1 MRGNYQKPSDLLK
14 QQKESG
20 LSYWDLV
27 GRPLY
32 GNPTQ
37 EDPAQQAVLN
47 RQIDA
52 ALDGFIPNVEYPK
65 YKKGKNKPVS
75 KSVNPQTSRP
85 NYTIGQFVD
94 IMSPIV
100 WNEIKRQGI
109 KNPER
114 VHNYMM
120 RQLGWESWY
129 GNTSVAKKNHNYGG
143 VGHYIKD
150 GEHRYTNYANDEAF
164 VRGYVDLLKRKYGKA
179 IAAPT
184 LRQYSKELKRGGYY
198 EDDEAHYTSNLM
210 NMKSL
215 DRELARHRKAN
226 PKIYNGAKFTP
237 VVLGQTES
245 PVENPVIQYTQPE
258 VVPAPTYAQ
267 QPTMQVSPA
276 VQAPTIDPQYEQYMA
291 EKQARQDA
299 FNLAMNNVYSKLP
312 NPVDR
317 LGQFMQFNRG
327 KSLNPVIYY

>member
-20 LSYWDLV
+20 LSYWDLI

-37 EDPAQQAVLN
+37 ETP
-47 RQIDA
+47 
-52 ALDGFIPNVEYPK
+52 GFTIAENYPG
-65 YKKGKNKPVS
+65 YKGGKNKSVS
-75 KSVNPQTSRP
+75 KNVNPQKSRP

-129 GNTSVAKKNHNYGG
+129 GNTNVAKKNHNYGG

-198 EDDEAHYTSNLM
+198 EDDEAHYTNNLM

-215 DRELARHRKAN
+215 DRELSRHRKAN

-245 PVENPVIQYTQPE
+245 PVENPVMQYTQPE

-267 QPTMQVSPA
+267 QPT
-276 VQAPTIDPQYEQYMA
+276 IDQDYERFVA
-291 EKQARQDA
+291 EKQAQQDA
-299 FNLAMNNVYSKLP
+299 FDLAMNNVYSKLP
-312 NPVDR
+312 NPIDR
-317 LGQFMQFNRG
+317 LGQFMQFKRG
-327 KSLNPVIYY
+327 KSLNPVMYC